1 MALASVLWIG
11 RMDSENSSSDGLW
24 RGLWTGPLALY
35 RIRLGQGVLG
45 RLTTNLIAILSVF
58 GCAAVISLFLGQTL
72 VAIGCLGVCGLA
84 YLVNHI
90 STMMFAYE
98 NPTAALLEG
107 ADLVRAQEISM
118 ASRDLPSP
126 GYQPNID
133 APVIEAT
140 EADADRI
147 RLEHKVGEV

>member
-1 MALASVLWIG
+1 
-11 RMDSENSSSDGLW
+11 MDSEKSRGDSMW
-24 RGLWTGPLALY
+24 QGLWTGPLALY

-45 RLTTNLIAILSVF
+45 RLTTNLIATLSVF
-58 GCAAVISLFLGQTL
+58 GSAAVISLLLGQTL
-72 VAIGCLGVCGLA
+72 VAIGCLGVCALI
-84 YLVNHI
+84 YILNHI
-90 STMMFAYE
+90 STMLFAYQ

-133 APVIEAT
+133 RPVIEAT

>member
-1 MALASVLWIG
+1 
-11 RMDSENSSSDGLW
+11 MDSEKLGGEGLW
-24 RGLWTGPLALY
+24 RGIWTGPLALH

-58 GCAAVISLFLGQTL
+58 GCAAVISLLLRETL
-72 VAIGCLGVCGLA
+72 VAIGCLGVCGVVYIL
-84 YLVNHI
+84 NHI
-90 STMMFAYE
+90 STMIFAYR

-118 ASRDLPSP
+118 ATRDLPSP

-147 RLEHKVGEV
+147 RLEHKVGEI